1 MHFVFRCL
9 FFGVLLCGLPGR
21 AEEAAA
27 PAGEEV
33 VEMKYRDPQSA
44 SYRRMRQPVSIELLP
59 EWGLNPQQAELA
71 ARPPVPGR
79 GTTQSCFRYPE
90 DIKPTP
96 EEVAAGTALTEPQ
109 RKLMRAARK
118 KALAAACWRA
128 YSEANA
134 FNKTYAEEILQ
145 AELRGKHIIVNLSTQ
160 RGVFMDGEKVLLRF
174 DVCSGRASKP
184 TPTGYFHIK
193 EKDLHHRS
201 NLYNSARMEYFQRLT
216 NDGVGFHQGAMV
228 GHPSSHGCIRLSAKT
243 AAFLWKYTYV
253 GMPVFVNPR

>member
-1 MHFVFRCL
+1 MQESAASCCRLSPVGGSTC
-9 FFGVLLCGLPGR
+9 PG
-21 AEEAAA
+21 A
-27 PAGEEV
+27 
-33 VEMKYRDPQSA
+33 
-44 SYRRMRQPVSIELLP
+44 
-59 EWGLNPQQAELA
+59 
-71 ARPPVPGR
+71 VP
-79 GTTQSCFRYPE
+79 TQSCFRYPE

-96 EEVAAGTALTEPQ
+96 EEVAAGTALTESQ